1 MLYTS
6 PLFFSSQGQI
16 IHLRLDLIYSS
27 FFILVEMEKHANL
40 LLSLSHGLASVL
52 RDLHSHEAIRTR
64 AINSAWK
71 IQLCSARLCLQLLR
85 KKKKKKE
92 KLPGEGKCIF
102 GLWAR
107 ILATRIQPLNCR
119 RVDNSGIVRDD
130 CFQLWELHSETFEVY
145 IRGHSMGASGWVK
158 TQVSNELW
166 SPTLCLHWGGRAPA
180 PITLMQR
187 LTAST
192 HRAVLVTNAKS
203 RFCFT
208 ET

>member
-85 KKKKKKE
+85 KKKKRKKNFPVRE
-92 KLPGEGKCIF
+92 NVFLGYGLESWLLGSSHLTAEGWI
-102 GLWAR
+102 
-107 ILATRIQPLNCR
+107 IQA
-119 RVDNSGIVRDD
+119 
-130 CFQLWELHSETFEVY
+130 LWEMIVFSYGNCTAKHLKCTLEGTAWVLPAGWRHKFRMSC
-145 IRGHSMGASGWVK
+145 GA
-158 TQVSNELW
+158 Q
-166 SPTLCLHWGGRAPA
+166 LCA
-180 PITLMQR
+180 
-187 LTAST
+187 
-192 HRAVLVTNAKS
+192 
-203 RFCFT
+203 FT
-208 ET
+208 EAGGPQHPSLSCSG